1 MGATMSKSST
11 CLRIEGELTIYRA
24 AELAEALKASL
35 AQVPAGGAL
44 EIDLS
49 GVTEMDCAGV
59 QLLIAARRSTDE
71 SGRVLRL
78 AGSSPAVADVFSTLQ
93 LASHFG
99 AH

>member
-1 MGATMSKSST
+1 MSTTAT

-24 AELAEALKASL
+24 AELAGAMKATL
-35 AQVPAGGAL
+35 AQVPAGGEFEL
-44 EIDLS
+44 DLS

-59 QLLIAARRSTDE
+59 QLLISARRSAHE
-71 SGRVLRL
+71 SGRVLRV
-78 AGSSPAVADVFSTLQ
+78 AGRSPAVVEVLDTLR

>member
-1 MGATMSKSST
+1 MSTTAT

-24 AELAEALKASL
+24 AELAEVMKGSL
-35 AQVPAGGAL
+35 AQVPAGGAFEL
-44 EIDLS
+44 DLS

-71 SGRVLRL
+71 SGRTLRVAGRSAAVDEVLH
-78 AGSSPAVADVFSTLQ
+78 TLQ
-93 LASHFG
+93 LASQFP